1 MKIALL
7 LLAAGASRRMGRP
20 KQLLPWKDTTL
31 LNHAIQT
38 ALSCNSDD
46 VIVILGSEAE
56 TIQKNLKKGNYKIL
70 VHKEWDKGLGSTIG
84 KGVTYLE
91 ASDPTTH
98 AVLIMLG
105 DQPLLGSDHLNALI
119 DRFKKEGK
127 GIIATDYGAKLGV
140 PAVFSREYFAELARL
155 QGDSGAGKL
164 IASHADS
171 VIGIPGGRRTADLDS
186 PEDYLS
192 LTQTRLRSDS

>member
-38 ALSCNSDD
+38 ALSCKSDD

-56 TIQKNLKKGNYKIL
+56 TIQKNLQKGNYKIL

-91 ASDPTTH
+91 ASDPALP

-119 DRFKKEGK
+119 ERFKKEGK

-171 VIGIPGGRRTADLDS
+171 VIGIPGGSRTADLDT

>member
-38 ALSCNSDD
+38 ALSCKSDD

-56 TIQKNLKKGNYKIL
+56 TIQKNLQKGNYKIL

-91 ASDPTTH
+91 ASDPAIP

-119 DRFKKEGK
+119 ERFKKEGK

-171 VIGIPGGRRTADLDS
+171 VIGIPGGSRTADLDT